1 MIQYNTEEYRLSQ
14 LQQDIFKEKFPIG
27 NGIITVHEFKTFNN
41 CPTLFEKI
49 KRFFGFDIDKRIYRV
64 TLWFEDKI
72 AQFTDVDPII
82 WNGHDLEFKR
92 SVINRLFEATE
103 KEV

>member
-1 MIQYNTEEYRLSQ
+1 MITYNTDLYRLSQ
-14 LQQDIFKEKFPIG
+14 LPENTFKEKFPIG
-27 NGIITVHEFKTFNN
+27 NGIITVHEFKTLNTN
-41 CPTLFEKI
+41 PTLFEKI
-49 KRFFGFDIDKRIYRV
+49 KAFLGCDIENKRYRV

-82 WNGHDLEFKR
+82 WEGHDIEFKR
-92 SVINRLFEATE
+92 SVINRLFKATE

>member
-1 MIQYNTEEYRLSQ
+1 MITYNTDSYRLSQ
-14 LQQDIFKEKFPIG
+14 LPQETFKEKFPIG
-27 NGIITVHEFKTFNN
+27 NGIITVHEFKTFNTH
-41 CPTLFEKI
+41 PSLFDKI
-49 KRFFGFDIDKRIYRV
+49 KGFLGFDIETRKYRV

-82 WNGHDLEFKR
+82 WEGHDIEFKR
-92 SVINRLFEATE
+92 SVINRLFKATE

>member
-1 MIQYNTEEYRLSQ
+1 MISYNTEAYRLSQ
-14 LQQDIFKEKFPIG
+14 LPQDTFKEKFHIG
-27 NGIITVHEFKTFNN
+27 NGIITVHKLKTFNTN
-41 CPTLFEKI
+41 PSLFEKI
-49 KRFFGFDIDKRIYRV
+49 KAFLGFDIEKSRYRV

-82 WNGHDLEFKR
+82 WDGHDLEFKR
-92 SVINRLFEATE
+92 SVITRLFKATE